1 MPRGRSYP
9 CHSLLVT
16 TLAFC
21 LLQVLS
27 LLAAPAHAHDAITPH
42 TVYVDDSAPQS
53 LALQN
58 FMEGDDDTVAA
69 AAITDGSMDAR
80 FTDFT
85 DHHLRADAGAY
96 WFRAT
101 VFNRSDEHLRLVLL
115 LDIIYFQTID
125 VFFVSKDSVS
135 NNRDGNNGVGNG
147 EDLDGR
153 EVVHY
158 QTGLAYPYSS
168 RPIDY
173 SRYAFPVPVHDR
185 PVTLY
190 MRVTVNTDMV
200 FEPRVMTT
208 MRFAREASLRNS
220 WSTLFI
226 GAIAMVAFYAL
237 MIGLLADRVQESLYF
252 QGIMIS
258 SILLLLHFSGFLA
271 QGLDAWPDLH
281 RNLARALGSLSVALH
296 LLLFRHLFDF
306 KIRYPR
312 FSALLVAGAG
322 FMIVLTLVAL
332 VFGPTAAG
340 ALNRLATQVCAVAIM
355 AMSFWLI
362 SRRVPYAILYG
373 LSIVANA
380 IGGLLFSLALEGGID
395 SPWLAAH
402 GLEVGLL
409 MLGLFYAVLLATRL
423 RDDRLYRSQLRA
435 ETEIAQAQSRAKS
448 DFLAVMSHE
457 IRTPMNGVL
466 GMTELLKGTDLN
478 DTQRYYTDAISASGR
493 TLVAVI
499 NDILDFSRVEAG
511 QLSLDSVPFA
521 LDQVLDDSVMPY
533 RFGSFPNVTMVT
545 SIGPDVPLRL
555 IGDPLR
561 LQQVIVNLLSNAFKF
576 TRHGEVVLRVDCVD
590 VDSAH
595 ARLSFSVR
603 DSGTG
608 IADDVLPRLFNPF
621 QQAET
626 GSSRKYGGSGLGL
639 AICKR
644 LVEMMGGDIVAKNV
658 VAKNITLPSAGADKK
673 AAAVLGACFEFSAS
687 LLRDPSA
694 PRPAPAP
701 AVLKG
706 RTVLMV
712 DDHPSYQQVFSEQVR
727 YLGLELICALDAVAA
742 LAIVKNDVRPDLIVL
757 DKDMPNIDGLSLAR
771 SLRELPALAHVPILL
786 LTSSSGLPPASL
798 LHQAGIQLASV
809 KPVSVQQLQAIILDA
824 LAPAQQRG
832 VRTVDRRN
840 IDLAGMR
847 VLVAEDNPVNRQVVR
862 GLLARLQV
870 LTDIVEGGLA
880 AVEKATAAD
889 CNFDVVL
896 MDCEMPDIDGY
907 AATRRIREFESAT
920 GRKRLPI
927 VALTAHALTEFVE
940 RSIDAGMDGHL
951 SKPIDVDKLQSTL
964 ARFYKRTQEE

>member
-1 MPRGRSYP
+1 MPRGRSDP
-9 CHSLLVT
+9 RPLVKARALVMS
-16 TLAFC
+16 LAFC
-21 LLQVLS
+21 LLHALS
-27 LLAAPAHAHDAITPH
+27 LLAAPACASDVAASP
-42 TVYVDDSAPQS
+42 TVYVNDATSQS
-53 LALQN
+53 LVLQSVL
-58 FMEGDDDTVAA
+58 EGGNAVAA
-69 AAITDGSMDAR
+69 SAVTNGSMDAR
-80 FTDFT
+80 FASFT

-101 VFNRSDEHLRLVLL
+101 IFNRSEEHLRLVLL

-125 VFFVSKDSVS
+125 VYFVSSNSVSNGSVS
-135 NNRDGNNGVGNG
+135 NND
-147 EDLDGR
+147 DLDGS

-173 SRYAFPVPVHDR
+173 SRYAFPVPVHDM
-185 PVTLY
+185 PVTVY

-200 FEPRVMTT
+200 FEPKVMTT
-208 MRFAREASLRNS
+208 MHFAHEASLRNS
-220 WSTLFI
+220 WSTFFI

-237 MIGLLADRVQESLYF
+237 VIGVLADRVQESLYF

-258 SILLLLHFSGFLA
+258 SVLLLLHFSGFLA
-271 QGLDAWPDLH
+271 QWFEVWPDLH

-312 FSALLVAGAG
+312 FSGLLLAGAG
-322 FMIVLTLVAL
+322 FMMVLTVVAL
-332 VFGPTAAG
+332 LLGPTAAG
-340 ALNRLATQVCAVAIM
+340 SLNRLATQVSAVVIM

-362 SRRVPYAILYG
+362 SRRVPYAFLYG
-373 LSIVANA
+373 MSIVANA

-576 TRHGEVVLRVDCVD
+576 TRHGEVVLRVDRLEVD
-590 VDSAH
+590 TTR

-603 DSGTG
+603 DSGAG
-608 IADDVLPRLFNPF
+608 IAADVLPRLFNPF

-644 LVEMMGGDIVAKNV
+644 LVEMMGGDIVAKN
-658 VAKNITLPSAGADKK
+658 ITLSSVGVDKGGD
-673 AAAVLGACFEFSAS
+673 AVLGACFEFSAS

-694 PRPAPAP
+694 PRPAPTP
-701 AVLKG
+701 VVLKG

-727 YLGLELICALDAVAA
+727 YLGLELICALDATTA
-742 LAIVKNDVRPDLIVL
+742 LAIVKKGVKPDLIVL
-757 DKDMPNIDGLSLAR
+757 DKDMPNIDGLMLAR
-771 SLRELPALAHVPILL
+771 SLRELPSLEKIPILL

-809 KPVSVQQLQAIILDA
+809 KPVSVQQLQSIILDA
-824 LAPAQQRG
+824 LVPAQQRDAKA
-832 VRTVDRRN
+832 VDQRS

-862 GLLARLQV
+862 GLLSRLQV
-870 LTDIVEGGLA
+870 LIDIVEGGLA
-880 AVEKATAAD
+880 VVEKATAAD
-889 CNFDVVL
+889 CDFDVVL

-907 AATRRIREFESAT
+907 AATRRIREYESAT

-940 RSIDAGMDGHL
+940 RSISAGMDGHL

-964 ARFYKRTQEE
+964 ARFYKRTQEQ